1 MIVTLLAHHI
11 QWDTDGD
18 NAVAQS
24 LPSKLEVK
32 IDLSE
37 IEDWHNTNQQICK
50 QLSDETGWCVLDYTL
65 QGYDSDADYALQ
77 MSNFFEQT
85 LNKQ

>member
-11 QWDTDGD
+11 EWDTDGN
-18 NAVAQS
+18 NAIAQS
-24 LPSKLEVK
+24 LPSRLEVK

-50 QLSDETGWCVLDYTL
+50 QLSDETGWCVLDYRL